1 MYNREDFDGLKGLAF
16 LACNGVRVELVDTDK
31 FRVYGFYKS
40 DSVEVDFETQTI
52 TARYNEVESFKD
64 DWADL
69 VDRLLMLNKE
79 WQLKSANRS
88 ESWSTMTPEW
98 QRVQEAYEKIT
109 AF

>member
-16 LACNGVRVELVDTDK
+16 LARNGVRVDLVDADK

-52 TARYNEVESFKD
+52 TARYNEVESIKD
-64 DWADL
+64 DWTDL

-79 WQLKSANRS
+79 WQLKSAQRHD
-88 ESWSTMTPEW
+88 SWKTMAPEW
-98 QRVQEAYEKIT
+98 QRSLEAYNKATEP
-109 AF
+109 